1 MVRSL
6 LLVAFVSFLAFARSA
21 PQGGRNVQ
29 NGSLN
34 QFSLG
39 NSIMKFHSK
48 FYSQL
53 TQKNFGNIFYSPF
66 SIHMLVTQL
75 LLGSPVNSVS
85 HMELAN
91 LLEFDKDPRY
101 LDAYKSYTIGQELQ
115 LKNLNQGS
123 TIRIANTMYSAE
135 GWDIKQNFTDAL
147 KNYFLS
153 DMNIV
158 NFADGESVAQKINR
172 FVQNKT
178 NNLIQKLFEPEDFD
192 ENTRLVL
199 LNAIYFKGSW
209 KYQFDKTETRQ
220 SVFHVDETRQTNFS
234 AMQISADVKT
244 IHHFGLKA
252 KVLELPYQNEKTS
265 MVVILPDSDV
275 SIQEVES
282 RLENFDL
289 KTFFFNLSSAIPTEA
304 VSIVLPKFE
313 TEFNVEEMKEML
325 INLGVASIFDPS
337 TANFSKIS
345 NDPNLFVSQISHKA
359 IVKVN
364 EEGSE
369 AAAVT
374 GAGIGLKSYDE
385 LKYFTVNRPFL
396 FFIVDVDNKLPLFA
410 GRIVDPNG
418 KLSLAPPELP
428 GMPSAPPAQ
437 GTSFASPRSVDG
449 PATATTDYPCIHLGY
464 FPTDPALVSYPCP
477 GHDTLNVELH
487 NAGQVETRKKLE
499 DYNEQINSF
508 NITPN

>member
-153 DMNIV
+153 DIRQV
-158 NFADGESVAQKINR
+158 NFADGNAVAQKINR

-192 ENTRLVL
+192 KKTRLVL

-209 KYQFDKTETRQ
+209 KHRFNKSMTHQ
-220 SVFHVDETRQTNFS
+220 SVFHVDEMRQTNFS
-234 AMQISADVKT
+234 AMQTFADVKT
-244 IHHFGLKA
+244 IHHEELTA
-252 KVLELPYQNEKTS
+252 KVLELPYQNDKTA
-265 MVVILPDSDV
+265 MVVILPDSEV

-282 RLENFDL
+282 RLKKIDL
-289 KTFFFNLSSAIPTEA
+289 KALFLNVRSSTPTEA
-304 VSIVLPKFE
+304 VNIVLPKFE
-313 TEFNVEEMKEML
+313 TEFDVQEMEAML
-325 INLGVASIFDPS
+325 INLGVASIFDS
-337 TANFSKIS
+337 RAANFSEIS
-345 NDPNLFVSQISHKA
+345 NEPNLFVSKVAHKA

-374 GAGIGLKSYDE
+374 AATFTAYSYNE
-385 LKYFTVNRPFL
+385 LENFIADRPFL
-396 FFIVDVDNKLPLFA
+396 FFIIDVDNTLPLFA

-418 KLSLAPPELP
+418 KLSLVPPELP
-428 GMPSAPPAQ
+428 GMPTAPPNQ
-437 GTSFASPRSVDG
+437 GSGFALPRSIDVG
-449 PATATTDYPCIHLGY
+449 SVPAAATTD
-464 FPTDPALVSYPCP
+464 
-477 GHDTLNVELH
+477 
-487 NAGQVETRKKLE
+487 
-499 DYNEQINSF
+499 
-508 NITPN
+508 

>member
-6 LLVAFVSFLAFARSA
+6 LLVAFVSLLAFARSS

-123 TIRIANTMYSAE
+123 TVRIANTMYSAE

-153 DMNIV
+153 DIRKV
-158 NFADGESVAQKINR
+158 NFEDGKAVAQKINR

-192 ENTRLVL
+192 EKTRLVL

-209 KYQFDKTETRQ
+209 KHQFNKSETHQ
-220 SVFHVDETRQTNFS
+220 SVFHVDEMRQTNFS
-234 AMQISADVKT
+234 AMQTFADVKT
-244 IHHFGLKA
+244 IHHEELTA
-252 KVLELPYQNEKTS
+252 KVLELPYQNDNTA
-265 MVVILPDSDV
+265 MVVILPDSEV

-282 RLENFDL
+282 RLKKVDL
-289 KTFFFNLSSAIPTEA
+289 KTLFLNVRSSTPTEA
-304 VSIVLPKFE
+304 VNIVLPKFE
-313 TEFNVEEMKEML
+313 TEFDVQEMEEML
-325 INLGVASIFDPS
+325 INLGVASIFDS
-337 TANFSKIS
+337 RAANFSEIS
-345 NDPNLFVSQISHKA
+345 NEPNLFVSKVAHKA

-374 GAGIGLKSYDE
+374 GVAIATYSINE
-385 LKYFTVNRPFL
+385 LANFIADRPFL
-396 FFIVDVDNKLPLFA
+396 FFIIDVDNTLPLFA

-418 KLSLAPPELP
+418 KLSLVPPELP
-428 GMPSAPPAQ
+428 GMPTAPPNQ
-437 GTSFASPRSVDG
+437 GSGFALPRSIDVG
-449 PATATTDYPCIHLGY
+449 SVPAAATTD
-464 FPTDPALVSYPCP
+464 
-477 GHDTLNVELH
+477 
-487 NAGQVETRKKLE
+487 
-499 DYNEQINSF
+499 
-508 NITPN
+508 